1 MIGTLKMW
9 SFQGTN
15 LWFTRDW

>member
-1 MIGTLKMW
+1 MVMW